1 MLLSPSNLSLLHNVV
16 RVTAREAGAFKK
28 VHDITLTVHE
38 RDKIVITQTTLVD
51 WLDLTL
57 RASCP
62 SNRSPSLLQSPC
74 VLILHL
80 GQSVKRKKKNILA
93 TNGKWVAS

>member
-1 MLLSPSNLSLLHNVV
+1 MLLSPSNLSLLHNIV

-38 RDKIVITQTTLVD
+38 WDEIIITQTTLAD

-57 RASCP
+57 HASCP
-62 SNRSPSLLQSPC
+62 SNRSPSLPQSPC
-74 VLILHL
+74 VQILHL
-80 GQSVKRKKKNILA
+80 DQSMKRKKN
-93 TNGKWVAS
+93 TFSHE